1 MTISI
6 DDTIVGRIERL
17 EARAAIE
24 RLMADY
30 AFGCDQK
37 THGASWASFTTTPNT
52 SGRRAQLSVMKRS
65 ARRSDRS
72 GRCCRRHITG
82 SRM

>member
-6 DDTIVGRIERL
+6 DDTIVRRIERL

-37 THGASWASFTTTPNT
+37 DVVPVCQSSLHLDNGAVEMQ
-52 SGRRAQLSVMKRS
+52 RRLTGI
-65 ARRSDRS
+65 ARLL
-72 GRCCRRHITG
+72 
-82 SRM
+82 